1 MLLIVPLG
9 MHNPGPWYA
18 GLVAAGALLFVG
30 AAWSAYTGGAFARK
44 LARSRAL
51 RVVDTILWNILL
63 AVLLFEGTLTLAD
76 HWIDHPLL
84 TRPEGK
90 SVRRIDNAKPRPH
103 EWINGSQTNSRGY
116 NDTEWTPVPPAGTIR
131 ILALGDSFAF
141 GVVGYRENFLTQIEV
156 PLSRR
161 LGQPVEVV
169 NLGLT
174 SLMPRDYL
182 YLLNDEGLA
191 LAPDIVLV
199 CFFVGNDYNK
209 ERRASVLHPGSW
221 RTQAFIRR
229 AYLMLAE
236 RQRRAREPEAVG
248 APTSDPDFDADTR
261 PAKFSDAAYLDIA
274 RSYLLPLVESAGQ
287 QRIERDTLGVL
298 ERIVVLADPR
308 PVVIAM
314 LPTELQVE
322 RSLRERVLAE
332 ADWAESEIDVSRPVR
347 RMRAHF
353 EPRGVPVIDLLP
365 ALIQAEVEG
374 RTYYP
379 RDTHWNT
386 RGNRAAAEALW
397 PEIEPIV
404 REVAARKRAPAR

>member
-9 MHNPGPWYA
+9 MYKPGPWYA
-18 GLVAAGALLFVG
+18 GLVVAGALLFLA

-44 LARSRAL
+44 LAKSRAL

-63 AVLLFEGTLTLAD
+63 AVLLFEGALTLAD

-90 SVRRIDNAKPRPH
+90 SVRRIENAKLRPH

-116 NDTEWTPVPPAGTIR
+116 NDSEWTSIPPAGTIR
-131 ILALGDSFAF
+131 ILALGDSFAL
-141 GVVGYRENFLTQIEV
+141 GVVGYRENFLTLIEA

-161 LGQPVEVV
+161 LGRPVEVV
-169 NLGLT
+169 NMGVT
-174 SLMPRDYL
+174 ELMPRDYL

-191 LAPDIVLV
+191 LAPDIVLI

-209 ERRASVLHPGSW
+209 ERRASALHPGSW

-248 APTSDPDFDADTR
+248 APASDPDFDADTR
-261 PAKFSDAAYLDIA
+261 PAKFSEAAYLDIA
-274 RSYLLPLVESAGQ
+274 RSYLLPLVEGAGQ
-287 QRIERDTLGVL
+287 QRIERDTFGVL
-298 ERIVVLADPR
+298 ERIVALADPR

-322 RSLRERVLAE
+322 QSLRERVLAE
-332 ADWAESEIDVSRPVR
+332 ADRAESEIDLSRPVR

-353 EPRGVPVIDLLP
+353 EPRGVPVVDLLP
-365 ALIQAEVEG
+365 ALIRAEAQG

-379 RDTHWNT
+379 RDTHWNS
-386 RGNRAAAEALW
+386 RGNAAAAEALW
-397 PEIEPIV
+397 PELEPIV
-404 REVAARKRAPAR
+404 REVAERRRAPIR